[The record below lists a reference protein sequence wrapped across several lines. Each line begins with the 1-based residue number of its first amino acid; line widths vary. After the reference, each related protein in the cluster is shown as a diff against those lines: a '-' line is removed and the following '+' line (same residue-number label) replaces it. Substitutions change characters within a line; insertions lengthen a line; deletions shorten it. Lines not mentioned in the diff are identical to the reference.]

1 MGLIDE
7 IGRGP
12 AGVDTDIFIY
22 LIEERPRFLGVIEP
36 LFREADQGRIEITCA
51 LSPNSGLKPEQE
63 CRIRYTL

>member
-1 MGLIDE
+1 MGLIE

-36 LFREADQGRIEITCA
+36 LFREAYRGRYSYFA
-51 LSPNSGLKPEQE
+51 LGFPTFDRESTLKQ
-63 CRIRYTL
+63 